1 MKYKIDPIV
10 GILTPTL
17 MEQVKYALITEMG
30 IELLALCD
38 ESLISWDINQE
49 TREVT
54 GELDIEVD
62 EEEISEEDDT
72 A

>member
-1 MKYKIDPIV
+1 
-10 GILTPTL
+10 
-17 MEQVKYALITEMG
+17 MEQVKHALITEMG